1 MSTSKHD
8 STVLA
13 MPLNETADALSF
25 RKLSSIPKD
34 IPTFDFIE
42 FFSGH
47 TRVNGWFSDRFG
59 KPRRHFCGDFY
70 GVLSDYRLNLHEEL
84 RFTDGIT
91 EQRVWSVE
99 VSEVGSFRAAS
110 DTLVGDALGT
120 IEGNA
125 LRMEYRMKVMIE
137 KGKYWQLNMKDTMVL
152 QADGSLHN
160 ITHVYK
166 WGVRIGTVSALYLK
180 NTG

>member
-1 MSTSKHD
+1 
-8 STVLA
+8 VLTD
-13 MPLNETADALSF
+13 N
-25 RKLSSIPKD
+25 
-34 IPTFDFIE
+34 
-42 FFSGH
+42 
-47 TRVNGWFSDRFG
+47 
-59 KPRRHFCGDFY
+59 
-70 GVLSDYRLNLHEEL
+70 RLNLHEEL
-84 RFTDGIT
+84 RFTDGIA
-91 EQRVWSVE
+91 EKRVWSVE
-99 VSEVGSFRAAS
+99 VSEAGSFKAES
-110 DTLVGDALGT
+110 DTLIGDALGT

-137 KGKYWQLNMKDTMVL
+137 KGKYWELNMKDTMVL